1 MSASNSQYLFIE
13 EIGDEVLFIIWAAWQ
28 YLRIIMLIKN
38 QKKAKDSAANIIEF
52 SEVMED
58 NTHKLELQLD
68 EKMPK

>member
-1 MSASNSQYLFIE
+1 
-13 EIGDEVLFIIWAAWQ
+13 
-28 YLRIIMLIKN
+28 MLIKN